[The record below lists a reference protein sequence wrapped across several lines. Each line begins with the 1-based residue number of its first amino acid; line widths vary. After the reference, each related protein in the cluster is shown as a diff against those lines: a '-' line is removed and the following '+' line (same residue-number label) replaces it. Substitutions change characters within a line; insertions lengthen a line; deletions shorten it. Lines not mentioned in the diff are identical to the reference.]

1 MGAILVT
8 GSNGQLGSELKNHL
22 KGLSNDVFFTDID
35 ELDICNIRSV
45 REFITK
51 NNVDIIVNCAAYT
64 AVDKAEEDSVL
75 AMRVNG
81 EAPGILATIAHES
94 DALLIHI
101 STDYVFDGNSH
112 LPYKEDDIVSPTSV
126 YGKTKLAGELTVQNS
141 GCRFIIIRTSW
152 LYSAFGNNFVKTIL
166 RLASEK
172 ESLNVVF
179 DQIGTPTY
187 AGDLANSI
195 REIILQNSNNING
208 INAKINGVFHFSD
221 EGVCSWYDFA
231 KEIVSYQG
239 MDCKIL
245 PVTSDK
251 FPSKTK
257 RPSYSVLDKG
267 KIKATFGLEIPHWRS
282 SLICCLNILNKL

>member
-22 KGLSNDVFFTDID
+22 KKLSKIVFFTDID
-35 ELDICNIRSV
+35 ELDICNIQSV
-45 REFITK
+45 REFVTK
-51 NNVDIIVNCAAYT
+51 SDIDIIINCAAYT
-64 AVDKAEEDSVL
+64 AVDKAEEDSL
-75 AMRVNG
+75 TAMRVNG
-81 EAPGILATIAHES
+81 QAPGILATVARES
-94 DALLIHI
+94 ESLLIHI

-126 YGKTKLAGELTVQNS
+126 YGQTKLAGELAVQNS

-152 LYSAFGNNFVKTIL
+152 LYSSFGNNFVKTIL

-179 DQIGTPTY
+179 DQVGTPTY
-187 AGDLANSI
+187 AADLARSI
-195 REIILQNSNNING
+195 YEIILQYNHSNNTNE
-208 INAKINGVFHFSD
+208 KINEVFHFSD

-231 KEIVSYQG
+231 KEIVSYQE